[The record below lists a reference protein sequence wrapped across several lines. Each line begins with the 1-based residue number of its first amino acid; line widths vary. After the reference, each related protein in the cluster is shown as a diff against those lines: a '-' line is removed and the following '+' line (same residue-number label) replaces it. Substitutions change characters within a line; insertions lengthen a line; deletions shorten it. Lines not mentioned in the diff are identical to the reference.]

1 MMKRE
6 NGIDRPFQFPERLW
20 KRPIEFQN
28 GKPRIRFAA
37 SNYNQQTPHRMF
49 SDQTSP
55 LDSEDD
61 RGTLQD
67 ESEPER
73 PDKSF
78 ADEPQVKV
86 SAEEG
91 NAKVTVQLAS
101 VSKENLSIHCA
112 EDSITLSVRTSRGSW
127 TKEVSLP
134 FRVDPDTAKAVF
146 RDGKL
151 ELIVRKHGRFNPPRP
166 RLDWV

>member
-6 NGIDRPFQFPERLW
+6 DGIDPPFGFPERLW
-20 KRPIEFQN
+20 KRPIELQN

-37 SNYNQQTPHRMF
+37 SSYNQQTPRRMF
-49 SDQTSP
+49 SDETSP
-55 LDSEDD
+55 LDSENDGGIP
-61 RGTLQD
+61 RD
-67 ESEPER
+67 ESEVER
-73 PDKSF
+73 PDRGF

-91 NAKVTVQLAS
+91 NAKVTVQLTS
-101 VSKENLSIHCA
+101 VSKENLSLRCA
-112 EDSITLSVRTSRGSW
+112 EDTVTLSVRTSRGSW
-127 TKEVSLP
+127 TKEVGLP